1 MKTGQRKV
9 FSDNAGGG
17 GGIQESLKQYFR
29 RRGRCARKC
38 RRRKEKRKCIGR
50 IRDAKD
56 LVVSSFHQVSQGPLR
71 RTLQTT
77 CFLCHS
83 FTTTWS
89 DLTSHNLWSDN
100 FVSESRVTFS
110 PNLVIS
116 ATKERA
122 TKSETTPIL
131 RRRGENCRTRQKQGA
146 EDGLGRASSPNCKYN
161 LSRIGPEQVVLRII
175 ISCRRECS
183 VRS

>member
-1 MKTGQRKV
+1 MQEGEEEFKKV
-9 FSDNAGGG
+9 WSGP
-17 GGIQESLKQYFR
+17 ESLKQYFR

-50 IRDAKD
+50 IRDARG

-71 RTLQTT
+71 RALQTT

-89 DLTSHNLWSDN
+89 DLTSHN
-100 FVSESRVTFS
+100 FVSGCESRVTFS

-146 EDGLGRASSPNCKYN
+146 EDGLASSPNCKYN
-161 LSRIGPEQVVLRII
+161 LSRIQPEQVVLRII